1 VAVQPGA
8 RWLDKRWPVEY
19 FAELVRQLAADF
31 PEVHFAVLGS
41 KDERDRAETIAAV
54 VPQRAL
60 NLAGLVSLPEMVEWL
75 RLCEVMVTNDTGP
88 MHVAAALGKPVVAL
102 FGPTDPRR
110 TGPYGQIE
118 QVLRQPL
125 PCAPCFKP
133 SCANP
138 NQMECLRTISPA
150 RVAAEV
156 ARRLKG

>member
-1 VAVQPGA
+1 
-8 RWLDKRWPVEY
+8 
-19 FAELVRQLAADF
+19 
-31 PEVHFAVLGS
+31 
-41 KDERDRAETIAAV
+41 
-54 VPQRAL
+54 
-60 NLAGLVSLPEMVEWL
+60 MVEWL

-88 MHVAAALGKPVVAL
+88 MHVAAALGKPVVGL

-133 SCANP
+133 TCANP
-138 NQMECLRTISPA
+138 KQMECLRTILPA

-156 ARRLKG
+156 ARRLKGDLPAGQSRLHFLP